1 MWHAT
6 KEWKYL
12 PLRSLRRRIKGME
25 SSSLLRPRACSSCWG
40 WRTFRVRFAS
50 KSLKNPV
57 DVEISNF
64 TLLRISKMVLSFC
77 CHDTERLFI
86 FSLRHFFEKFL
97 LFDVFFC
104 LFVEFFF
111 APFGFIRPC
120 RYENAVAAL
129 IACCVATPLLVPS
142 LLIVFV
148 LFFFFFRFNRRCLWT
163 AFVYLAWCAWV

>member
-1 MWHAT
+1 
-6 KEWKYL
+6 
-12 PLRSLRRRIKGME
+12 
-25 SSSLLRPRACSSCWG
+25 
-40 WRTFRVRFAS
+40 
-50 KSLKNPV
+50 
-57 DVEISNF
+57 
-64 TLLRISKMVLSFC
+64 MVLSFC

-148 LFFFFFRFNRRCLWT
+148 LFFFFSGLT
-163 AFVYLAWCAWV
+163 ADVYEPPLFILPGVPEFKFFESLL